1 MKISWCRNYSN
12 NEYYGFGVKV
22 MPDISK
28 LSVEEL
34 KRLTAEAEA
43 LIETKKDQAIED
55 AYNQIVEIANVAGLT
70 LEQFIEYGAQKRKK
84 TTRKAVEPRYR
95 NTSNSLETW
104 TGRGKQPRWLVAEIE
119 KGAKLEDFLI

>member
-1 MKISWCRNYSN
+1 
-12 NEYYGFGVKV
+12 
-22 MPDISK
+22 MPDISN

-34 KRLTAEAEA
+34 RRLTAEAEA
-43 LIETKKDQAIED
+43 LIESKKDQEIED
-55 AYNQIVEIANVAGLT
+55 AYNNIIQIAETVGYS

-95 NTSNSLETW
+95 NKNNAAETW
-104 TGRGKQPRWLVAEIE
+104 TGRGKQPRWLVAQLE